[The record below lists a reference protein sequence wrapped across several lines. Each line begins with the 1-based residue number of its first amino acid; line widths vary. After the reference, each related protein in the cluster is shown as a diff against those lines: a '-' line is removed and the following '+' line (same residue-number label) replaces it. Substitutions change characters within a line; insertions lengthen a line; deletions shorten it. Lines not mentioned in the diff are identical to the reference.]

1 MLLLAPQSLRRG
13 SQCDARHQQLDWKV
27 ALPLHIEYR
36 TMPMLFY
43 VPPLLPVMGKL
54 ENGIYE
60 HKSEA
65 FFSTLEKSRLPIKFL
80 AKLFAA
86 GNESHVEAAVR
97 KLMAVRY
104 YRRSVDM
111 DDIDVVEIS
120 KVMREGKTTPKE
132 ADEIYALTAIPTID
146 QRFVLPPIQREEVI
160 GGGHC
165 SPEACKGC
173 TGLGT
178 PVAIERGP

>member
-1 MLLLAPQSLRRG
+1 
-13 SQCDARHQQLDWKV
+13 
-27 ALPLHIEYR
+27 
-36 TMPMLFY
+36 
-43 VPPLLPVMGKL
+43 
-54 ENGIYE
+54 
-60 HKSEA
+60 
-65 FFSTLEKSRLPIKFL
+65 
-80 AKLFAA
+80 
-86 GNESHVEAAVR
+86 
-97 KLMAVRY
+97 MAVRY